1 MMANLIS
8 RCLTS
13 DGRALR
19 GAAWSRL
26 VNDDKRRLI
35 GETTLFFKTQF
46 QVGKALGFR
55 VCIVPRR

>member
-26 VNDDKRRLI
+26 VKDDKRRLI

-46 QVGKALGFR
+46 QVGKALGF
-55 VCIVPRR
+55 